1 MIQCLTLYMYTSV
14 EHTDVV
20 VSSSRQRQREQIK
33 VKKNADSAETD
44 SEDDVMRGVVSV
56 LSCLHKVYMSLVCI
70 SVDY

>member
-1 MIQCLTLYMYTSV
+1 MYTSV

-56 LSCLHKVYMSLVCI
+56 H
-70 SVDY
+70 